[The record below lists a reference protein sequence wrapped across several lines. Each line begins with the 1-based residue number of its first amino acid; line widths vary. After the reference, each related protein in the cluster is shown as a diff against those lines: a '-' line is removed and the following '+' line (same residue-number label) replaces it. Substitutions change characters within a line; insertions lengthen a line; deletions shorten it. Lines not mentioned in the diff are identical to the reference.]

1 MSNDYLGFSQHPT
14 IKTAVIKGIEQFG
27 TGSGAS
33 PAIGGHFSYHEML
46 EKKIAA
52 FYRGQRRSCIP
63 PAIQRIVQPC
73 NACCM
78 NRTSAIIDMAVHAS
92 VYEGCL
98 KTNTKQFLHN
108 NLEHRTNPAKAKDA
122 YRTKFVIVDGVYS
135 QTGISPCWT
144 GSPRSLIIMGP
155 TLLWTTRTESAWLA
169 IPAGA

>member
-1 MSNDYLGFSQHPT
+1 M
-14 IKTAVIKGIEQFG
+14 IKGIEQFG

-52 FYRGQRRSCIP
+52 FTAAEE
-63 PAIQRIVQPC
+63 AILYTTGYTANSATLQCLLHEQD
-73 NACCM
+73 
-78 NRTSAIIDMAVHAS
+78 TAIIDMAVHAS

-108 NLEHRTNPAKAKDA
+108 NLEHTEQIWPRRKMPTGQNLLSLMAFTA
-122 YRTKFVIVDGVYS
+122 R
-135 QTGISPCWT
+135 TGISPCWT